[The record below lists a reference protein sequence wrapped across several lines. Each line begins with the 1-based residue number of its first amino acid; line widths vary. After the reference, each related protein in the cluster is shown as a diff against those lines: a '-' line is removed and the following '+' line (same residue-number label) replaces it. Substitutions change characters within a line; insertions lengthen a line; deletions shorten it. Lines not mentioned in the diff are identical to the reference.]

1 MDAHVVIAERRLV
14 PVILLAAFV
23 LAAFVLACGGEQETA
38 KSEPA
43 PAEERLVAPG
53 SGLSADGRYRLRL
66 EPRDGDVPLG
76 RLHAWVLA
84 VETADGVPFEP
95 RRLAV
100 SGGMPQH
107 DHGFQTEPRVTQRLP
122 GGEFLIE
129 GVRFHMHGDWTIRLE
144 LVGPAGPDV
153 ATFHVTVAPDASASA
168 LRPDEIAILRSLSID
183 ALSEPPLDPSNRV
196 AADLRAARLGHRL
209 FFDPAMSRSGQISC
223 ATCHDPARHF
233 TDGRPT
239 ALGLGPGAR
248 NTPTVV
254 GAAHAPWLFWDGRR
268 DSLWAQALAPME
280 TLHEMGGTRVEI
292 ARLVTGAPRY
302 RTAYEEV
309 FGAAPDFSDARRF
322 PVRASPFGDDEARS
336 AWSRMSPEARQEV
349 NVAFANVGKAIAA
362 YERRLAPGRS
372 RFDEFV
378 ARESADGAEVAGDL
392 LSEEEAAG
400 LRLFLDASRTQCLRC
415 HNGPLFT
422 NHGFHDIGSSR
433 RGAVPDL
440 GRHLGIQALLLD
452 EFNCLGPHSD
462 APSGACQEL
471 RFLDRRETPRLSGAY
486 KTPTLRGVAH
496 TGPYFHDGS
505 ARTLEEV
512 IAHYRTP
519 PADPGSEL
527 LPLEIDDREAAALAA
542 FLRTLSG
549 DVAADPVWLTP
560 PADAPGANQGAG
572 PTGN

>member
-1 MDAHVVIAERRLV
+1 MVADGVVAERRWRPVLLLV
-14 PVILLAAFV
+14 
-23 LAAFVLACGGEQETA
+23 AFVLACGGELETA
-38 KSEPA
+38 TSDSA
-43 PAEERLVAPG
+43 SANERLVAPG

-84 VETADGVPFEP
+84 VETAEGVPFEP
-95 RRLAV
+95 QRLAV

-107 DHGFQTEPRVTQRLP
+107 DHGFETEPRVTQRLP
-122 GGEFLIE
+122 NGAFLVE
-129 GVRFHMHGDWTIRLE
+129 GVRFHMHGDWTLRVE

-153 ATFHVTVAPDASASA
+153 ATFHVTVAPDASSGA
-168 LRPDEIAILRSLSID
+168 LRAEEIAMLRSLSID
-183 ALSEPPLDPSNRV
+183 ALPEAPLDPSNRL

-209 FFDPAMSRSGQISC
+209 FFDPGLSRNGRISC

-254 GAAHAPWLFWDGRR
+254 GAAHAPWQFWDGRR

-280 TLHEMGGTRVEI
+280 TLHEMGGTRIEV
-292 ARLVTGAPRY
+292 ARLVTGSPRY

-309 FGAAPDFSDARRF
+309 FGPAPDFSDERRF
-322 PVRASPFGDDEARS
+322 PVRASPFGDEEARR
-336 AWSRMSPEARQEV
+336 AWSRMSPEARREV
-349 NVAFANVGKAIAA
+349 NVAFANAGKAIAA
-362 YERRLAPGRS
+362 YERRLGPGRS
-372 RFDEFV
+372 RFDAFV
-378 ARESADGAEVAGDL
+378 ARETAGDAAGAAEL

-415 HNGPLFT
+415 HNGPLLT
-422 NHGFHDIGSSR
+422 NQGFHDIGSSR
-433 RGAVPDL
+433 RGAAPDL

-462 APSGACQEL
+462 APSGACQDL
-471 RFLDRRETPRLSGAY
+471 RFLDRRETARLSGAY
-486 KTPTLRGVAH
+486 KTPTLREVAR

-505 ARTLEEV
+505 AQTLEDV
-512 IAHYRTP
+512 IAHYRNP
-519 PADPGSEL
+519 PDDPGSEL
-527 LPLEIDDREAAALAA
+527 TPLAIEDGEAAALAA

-549 DVAADPVWLTP
+549 GVAADPVWLGP
-560 PADAPGANQGAG
+560 PADDPGSDHVTGRAG
-572 PTGN
+572 N